1 MMGYNYGGLMG
12 NAPRI
17 FSKVVITGWIASRL
31 SVFKRYFLKRALP
44 DADGNAFDFAS
55 EVEDMGKLNVVDNL
69 LNGVLYTLWLLHLL
83 DFLEVETGFAVK
95 SLFSL
100 GATGTLVFG
109 LASKDLASQLISG
122 LTLHL
127 SEKMYEGDD
136 VRFSD
141 GTTGKITQ
149 MGWME
154 TAIRNSDEL
163 TVRIPNT
170 ELAGQRVYNLSRT
183 PRSQVTQTL
192 RISYDDASKIPQLL
206 TAIKEEIK
214 TSCPKLITDG
224 SRSFRANWRNYE
236 DDHLQVVVDCH
247 FTIKPT
253 GDEYW
258 DNRQSML
265 EAIYR
270 AVKKTGQ
277 CGCE

>member
-1 MMGYNYGGLMG
+1 MMVHVSIQQSC
-12 NAPRI
+12 ATC
-17 FSKVVITGWIASRL
+17 FSFVHKPW
-31 SVFKRYFLKRALP
+31 
-44 DADGNAFDFAS
+44 
-55 EVEDMGKLNVVDNL
+55 
-69 LNGVLYTLWLLHLL
+69 
-83 DFLEVETGFAVK
+83 
-95 SLFSL
+95 
-100 GATGTLVFG
+100 
-109 LASKDLASQLISG
+109 Q
-122 LTLHL
+122 
-127 SEKMYEGDD
+127 GDD

-270 AVKKTGQ
+270 AVKKTGVHF
-277 CGCE
+277 EKAVRM